1 MLETEVQADFA
12 FLTTRGEV
20 VSEDAPGTIKVLV
33 LTELSS
39 GCIGYV
45 VVENDVSKVRTQIC
59 RWLEHFGLTSTTTGV
74 ILHTDAE
81 RAVAELVGKSSER
94 YTFNVRR
101 ANPQQHQ
108 SVGAAER
115 AVRRLKESLSV
126 LRADLNS
133 GGADVTLNESGLADA
148 LTYIGLTHNHFSKVQ
163 GSDMSPLEFTVNRPL
178 SKPATALF
186 GQTVLAELPSS
197 LRQLCPNETRSVEA
211 CFVHPG
217 LNTGP
222 VVQGIFRVDGEQV
235 LKHFVARNLRPIFP
249 IAWNHS
255 LGADVLMKFDNASVE
270 DLDAQPAVT
279 DEQMR
284 QPQVGVDPAPEEPN
298 IVEYP
303 DGAPPEV
310 IREMKEPDDTMPF
323 HPKRSGGVK
332 RPIKS
337 APSSG
342 GLKLARQGPLA
353 RHTPSMPEPENRAPE
368 PEPTTSSPPT
378 ESDPVT
384 SSPPPE
390 GMERSKRLRVFP
402 KTDKCPAC
410 QSGMEAP
417 GIRHSAACKR
427 KRLEFERMQAEES
440 SSPHADAAMDVIPA
454 SPVPP
459 PAPEPVTVPAEIRA
473 ADLRGRKR
481 ESEQSAEDLEAEM
494 HEGNDTMELESVSLD
509 LRWSDNGDYMMSP
522 MQLEIHGQKCLA
534 TSPEFFDDLI
544 SSVKFSPDKKHT
556 FCKMTLGGASVLVWK
571 PDGLVDDSSLMSLDN
586 EQGFEG
592 MKEEIR
598 NLEHCRTGRIINHT
612 ELTALKAQNPHLR
625 LIPSRWVSAY
635 KSPTRVRARIVAKD
649 LNRGV
654 SARKLGISSPT
665 PSVDGLHFVLAL
677 AAQRQWQL
685 KGLDV
690 AHAFMHSPIPKSECI
705 VLQMPQSVSLEDGSL
720 AYLVLYRALNGLRDA
735 SLAWLN
741 LLSESIKAV
750 GLVTDDMEPCIYQG
764 CIRRKGRQVGS
775 AILIAYVDD
784 LLLCSDS
791 DEVERIVEET
801 IGAVVPLKET
811 GKIKKAAQGGGS
823 LIFIG
828 RHIFR
833 DGQKNDLRLGSFL
846 MQCSKN
852 SISRKEVLLSQMWRH
867 TSRKLWTM
875 PMLKCRC
882 QLRPMQDLGVH

>member
-1 MLETEVQADFA
+1 ME
-12 FLTTRGEV
+12 
-20 VSEDAPGTIKVLV
+20 
-33 LTELSS
+33 
-39 GCIGYV
+39 
-45 VVENDVSKVRTQIC
+45 
-59 RWLEHFGLTSTTTGV
+59 
-74 ILHTDAE
+74 
-81 RAVAELVGKSSER
+81 
-94 YTFNVRR
+94 
-101 ANPQQHQ
+101 
-108 SVGAAER
+108 
-115 AVRRLKESLSV
+115 
-126 LRADLNS
+126 
-133 GGADVTLNESGLADA
+133 
-148 LTYIGLTHNHFSKVQ
+148 
-163 GSDMSPLEFTVNRPL
+163 
-178 SKPATALF
+178 
-186 GQTVLAELPSS
+186 
-197 LRQLCPNETRSVEA
+197 
-211 CFVHPG
+211 
-217 LNTGP
+217 
-222 VVQGIFRVDGEQV
+222 
-235 LKHFVARNLRPIFP
+235 
-249 IAWNHS
+249 
-255 LGADVLMKFDNASVE
+255 
-270 DLDAQPAVT
+270 
-279 DEQMR
+279 
-284 QPQVGVDPAPEEPN
+284 
-298 IVEYP
+298 
-303 DGAPPEV
+303 
-310 IREMKEPDDTMPF
+310 
-323 HPKRSGGVK
+323 
-332 RPIKS
+332 
-337 APSSG
+337 
-342 GLKLARQGPLA
+342 KLARQGPLA
-353 RHTPSMPEPENRAPE
+353 RHTPSLPEPESRAPE
-368 PEPTTSSPPT
+368 PEPTTPSPPT

-440 SSPHADAAMDVIPA
+440 SSPHAESAMDVIPA

-459 PAPEPVTVPAEIRA
+459 PAPSPEPVTVPAEIRA

-556 FCKMTLGGASVLVWK
+556 FWKMTLGGASVLVWK

-635 KSPTRVRARIVAKD
+635 KSPTRVRASIVAKD

-677 AAQRQWQL
+677 AAQRLWQL

-705 VLQMPQSVSLEDGSL
+705 VLQMPQSVSLEDGRL

-833 DGQKNDLRLGSFL
+833 DGQKNDLRLG
-846 MQCSKN
+846 
-852 SISRKEVLLSQMWRH
+852 VDP
-867 TSRKLWTM
+867 T
-875 PMLKCRC
+875 
-882 QLRPMQDLGVH
+882 

>member
-12 FLTTRGEV
+12 FLRSRGEV

-45 VVENDVSKVRTQIC
+45 VVESDVSKVRTQIC

-133 GGADVTLNESGLADA
+133 GGADVTFNESGLTDA

-197 LRQLCPNETRSVEA
+197 LRQLCPNETRNVEA
-211 CFVHPG
+211 CFIHPG

-235 LKHFVARNLRPIFP
+235 LKRFVARNLRPIFP
-249 IAWNHS
+249 VAWNHS
-255 LGADVLMKFDNASVE
+255 LGADVLMKFDNSNVE
-270 DLDAQPAVT
+270 DLDAQPAVA
-279 DEQMR
+279 DGQLR
-284 QPQVGVDPAPEEPN
+284 QPQVVGDPAPEESN
-298 IVEYP
+298 VVEYP

-323 HPKRSGGVK
+323 HPKRSSGVK

-353 RHTPSMPEPENRAPE
+353 RHTPSLPEPESRVPE
-368 PEPTTSSPPT
+368 PEPTTPSPPT
-378 ESDPVT
+378 ESDSVT
-384 SSPPPE
+384 SPPPD
-390 GMERSKRLRVFP
+390 GTERSQRLRIFP

-427 KRLEFERMQAEES
+427 KRAEFERIQAEES

-459 PAPEPVTVPAEIRA
+459 PAHSSEPVAVPAEIRA
-473 ADLRGRKR
+473 ADMRGRKR
-481 ESEQSAEDLEAEM
+481 ESEQTAEDLEAEI
-494 HEGNDTMELESVSLD
+494 HEGNDTMELEAVSLD

-534 TSPEFFDDLI
+534 TSPEFFDDLV
-544 SSVKFSPDKKHT
+544 SSAKFSPDKKHT

-598 NLEHCRTGRIINHT
+598 NLEHCQTGRIISHS

-635 KSPTRVRARIVAKD
+635 KSPARVRARIVAKD

-690 AHAFMHSPIPKSECI
+690 AHAFMHSPFPKKECI

-720 AYLVLYRALNGLRDA
+720 ACLVLYRALNGLRDA

-750 GLVTDDMEPCIYQG
+750 GLFTDDMEPCIYQG
-764 CIRRKGRQVGS
+764 CIRRKGRQIGS

-791 DEVERIVEET
+791 DEVEKIVEET
-801 IGAVVPLKET
+801 IGAVVPLKE
-811 GKIKKAAQGGGS
+811 
-823 LIFIG
+823 
-828 RHIFR
+828 R
-833 DGQKNDLRLGSFL
+833 
-846 MQCSKN
+846 SKRQN
-852 SISRKEVLLSQMWRH
+852 KEVD
-867 TSRKLWTM
+867 
-875 PMLKCRC
+875 P
-882 QLRPMQDLGVH
+882 